1 MLSTKYFSFA
11 EIVKGRDASVRV
23 TEDSMFWAVDFAMV
37 VTGKDRNNA
46 GRDIRDL
53 KDEVFQSTNFV
64 DRSFP
69 GRGNGRT
76 KLVSFQHAIELA
88 MVLPGKIAKE
98 TRAQFAGIIQRY
110 LAGDHSLIAEIQ
122 SNAAS
127 SAPIAELARESILP
141 QVAAPAEIAADLEE
155 SKKRKALFELEVRER
170 LCKVKDAEIASVT
183 AFANAMTM
191 LNPDWKKDARLRLR
205 VEDTLKTTLLGSPPA
220 APLAIT
226 DGQAAPPPMQS
237 VSVGEVAQKMG
248 LGSRIKHSDSI
259 AIGKAVA
266 KAYLKKH
273 GQHPPKSRR
282 WVDGAEREVN
292 AYTEADRELIERAI
306 RDRML
311 PQEEGDETSTNATS
325 DSDE

>member
-1 MLSTKYFSFA
+1 VREGGREGERERGREREREREGEGEGEKKFSYQAKKML
-11 EIVKGRDASVRV
+11 E
-23 TEDSMFWAVDFAMV
+23 
-37 VTGKDRNNA
+37 
-46 GRDIRDL
+46 
-53 KDEVFQSTNFV
+53 
-64 DRSFP
+64 RSLP

-76 KLVSFQHAIELA
+76 KLVSFKDGIELI

-127 SAPIAELARESILP
+127 SAPIAELARESLLP

-155 SKKRKALFELEVRER
+155 SKKRKALFDLEVRER